1 MGEHD
6 RCLGD
11 VQQLVESILG
21 TSAGDSNVDG
31 RFNSTD
37 LVQVFISGEYED
49 ALAGNS
55 RWSTGDWNCDGDFTS
70 FDIVS
75 AFLAGKYDSEA
86 AVGTSMG
93 ESNIAA
99 AMADLMV
106 NPGTTKRRVHQQT
119 AKPDESERRQA
130 IDLLLAEPEVEDL
143 GWNDR
148 QLRRSPDEQPWLD
161 EDDDL
166 FDPFSL

>member
-1 MGEHD
+1 
-6 RCLGD
+6 
-11 VQQLVESILG
+11 
-21 TSAGDSNVDG
+21 
-31 RFNSTD
+31 
-37 LVQVFISGEYED
+37 
-49 ALAGNS
+49 
-55 RWSTGDWNCDGDFTS
+55 
-70 FDIVS
+70 
-75 AFLAGKYDSEA
+75 
-86 AVGTSMG
+86 MG

-119 AKPDESERRQA
+119 AKPNESERRQA